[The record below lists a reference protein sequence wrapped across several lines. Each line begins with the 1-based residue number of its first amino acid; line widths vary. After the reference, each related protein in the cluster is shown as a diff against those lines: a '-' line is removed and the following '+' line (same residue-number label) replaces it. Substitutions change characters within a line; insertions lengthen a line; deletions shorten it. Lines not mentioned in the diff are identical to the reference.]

1 MDIEELNKKI
11 EEQTVLLNKILNL
24 QEKMY
29 QLVNPN
35 RSYSDKGESD
45 KIFNPLKED

>member
-1 MDIEELNKKI
+1 MNIEELNKKI
-11 EEQTVLLNKILNL
+11 EEQTVLLNKILDI

-35 RSYSDKGESD
+35 RTYCDKGNFD
-45 KIFNPLKED
+45 NKFNPLE